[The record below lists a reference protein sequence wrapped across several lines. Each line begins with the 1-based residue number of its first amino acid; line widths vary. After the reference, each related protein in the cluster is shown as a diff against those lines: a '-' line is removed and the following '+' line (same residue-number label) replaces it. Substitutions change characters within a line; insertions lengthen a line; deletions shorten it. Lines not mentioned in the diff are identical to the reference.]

1 MTEDMEE
8 RWHFNTDIALTMEL
22 VNELAELDPGIS
34 GGKVRPEALKE
45 TLEILVLILALFV
58 PHIADEL
65 WEGLGHSGATL
76 RVAWPA
82 YDPDLAAEEEL
93 EIPVQVNGK
102 LRSKIRVAVGV
113 TEDDI
118 RRLAQADEK
127 VAEHLNG
134 RQIVKIIVVPQKL
147 INIVVK

>member
-1 MTEDMEE
+1 MSDWT
-8 RWHFNTDIALTMEL
+8 
-22 VNELAELDPGIS
+22 
-34 GGKVRPEALKE
+34 
-45 TLEILVLILALFV
+45 VLQ
-58 PHIADEL
+58 
-65 WEGLGHSGATL
+65 
-76 RVAWPA
+76 AWPA
-82 YDPDLAAEEEL
+82 YGPGLAAEEEL

-113 TEDDI
+113 TEEEI

-134 RQIVKIIVVPQKL
+134 RRIVKIIVVPQKL